1 MGYKFYN
8 YASAVYKQQLSQIGD
23 PCGDTGNFKISEMAL
38 VVELLIAAHT
48 CFTND
53 CNMEGISTILRKCGD
68 VIQLLLQV
76 HSWKLIV
83 RLLTGKYVTLKVL
96 LQLQC
101 NHIGVGRYTELNY
114 VFSIL
119 KQNDQ
124 FEFLLSKASKRDERL
139 KTACIEYLKKFC
151 PDDRKLYELVAVHFN
166 LYSET
171 ATIWEREAQGCIKN
185 LLAIALAEMQNAKSN
200 QGQSFEFLLLT
211 KCHGT
216 HLLLQNVCW
225 TFYTILIE

>member
-1 MGYKFYN
+1 M
-8 YASAVYKQQLSQIGD
+8 
-23 PCGDTGNFKISEMAL
+23 
-38 VVELLIAAHT
+38 
-48 CFTND
+48 
-53 CNMEGISTILRKCGD
+53 
-68 VIQLLLQV
+68 
-76 HSWKLIV
+76 
-83 RLLTGKYVTLKVL
+83 
-96 LQLQC
+96 
-101 NHIGVGRYTELNY
+101 GRYTELNY

-124 FEFLLSKASKRDERL
+124 FEFLLSKASKRDQRL

-200 QGQSFEFLLLT
+200 QGQSFDFLLLT
-211 KCHGT
+211 KSHGT

-225 TFYTILIE
+225 TLYTILIVINVTCNRRWISMQWQQSFIQTARSWTTLWTLSNRLNCWLYRSLCWRTSTTVTLFLVYWIWRIRKCLSLSAMI